1 MPRIIRTPDRPS
13 LQVLPESPAHRE
25 HRLSTQEQM
34 IAITRS
40 IDWISKAHATLSN
53 GPLWRKVSLLSEQV
67 GCTQGYLATI
77 IRRSYRSSEFAWGNL
92 SGRAS
97 LIALAS
103 RVTDGEAK
111 T

>member
-1 MPRIIRTPDRPS
+1 MLAITGSTDW
-13 LQVLPESPAHRE
+13 VGKAHTT
-25 HRLSTQEQM
+25 LST
-34 IAITRS
+34 
-40 IDWISKAHATLSN
+40 

-77 IRRSYRSSEFAWGNL
+77 IRRSYRSNEFAWGTL

-103 RVTDGEAK
+103 RVTDGEVKA
-111 T
+111 

>member
-1 MPRIIRTPDRPS
+1 MPRIIRTPDRPP
-13 LQVLPESPAHRE
+13 LEVLPESHAHRL
-25 HRLSTQEQM
+25 HRLSTQKEM
-34 IAITRS
+34 IAITGS
-40 IDWISKAHATLSN
+40 TDWVMKAHATLSS

-77 IRRSYRSSEFAWGNL
+77 IRRSYRSGEFAWGTL

-103 RVTDGEAK
+103 RVIDGEAK
-111 T
+111 P